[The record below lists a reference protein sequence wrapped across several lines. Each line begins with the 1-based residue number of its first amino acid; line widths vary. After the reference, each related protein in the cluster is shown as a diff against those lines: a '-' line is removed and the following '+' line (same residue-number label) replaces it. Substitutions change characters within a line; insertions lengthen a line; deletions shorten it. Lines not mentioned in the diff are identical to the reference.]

1 MCASWFPECC
11 RVSCCCVNEEER
23 KYRTRSLK
31 RSTSQSEVKSLTA
44 FEAMAV
50 RSPEV
55 VETVATTYSAPPVQ
69 ETKLS
74 TTTTDSTWSGAGV
87 TGSLPVTT
95 GVPAGNGSVTEVIPN
110 AGPAVKQASLL
121 APAGGPIATQG
132 MFATGG
138 TLSITGAPQ
147 NPQTTHMNALVQV
160 KSPSST
166 MAPCDFQ
173 LPSLPSSAAPGA
185 VQSQSRPP
193 FVSYHGS
200 QPPNA
205 STGPSTTVS
214 YGLQPS
220 GVFSSM
226 APASRPQGVATYAP
240 QLQNVGFAPQSGLPI
255 NSATRDLRPTMQ
267 ISAAPVPQPQ
277 GTCNLQFESMAPPRD
292 MQPQELQPRELQ
304 ARELQARDL
313 QTRDLQSHA
322 LQTSNISTFV
332 GGNNFQSQS
341 GYSVHQFSSG
351 TGGAAIPNIRD
362 DSVTSDLFDM
372 IDRDHDGRISLSEFR
387 AAMDKGFFTSGDS
400 FPAVFN

>member
-1 MCASWFPECC
+1 M
-11 RVSCCCVNEEER
+11 
-23 KYRTRSLK
+23 K

-87 TGSLPVTT
+87 EKMKVATPATDLAGVRTGSLPVTT
-95 GVPAGNGSVTEVIPN
+95 GVPAGNGSVIEVIPN

-121 APAGGPIATQG
+121 APAGGPITTQT
-132 MFATGG
+132 MFAAGG
-138 TLSITGAPQ
+138 TSSIAGTTQ
-147 NPQTTHMNALVQV
+147 NPQTTHMNALVQI

-166 MAPCDFQ
+166 MAPLDFQ
-173 LPSLPSSAAPGA
+173 RPSLPSSAAPGA
-185 VQSQSRPP
+185 VQSQSGPP
-193 FVSYHGS
+193 FASYHGS

-205 STGPSTTVS
+205 LNGPSTTVS

-220 GVFSSM
+220 GVFSSV
-226 APASRPQGVATYAP
+226 APASRPQGVATSAS
-240 QLQNVGFAPQSGLPI
+240 QLQNVGFGSPPQSGLPI
-255 NSATRDLRPTMQ
+255 NSATRDLGPSMQ

-277 GTCNLQFESMAPPRD
+277 GTRNLQFESMAAHR
-292 MQPQELQPRELQ
+292 ELQPHELQ
-304 ARELQARDL
+304 ARELQAGGL
-313 QTRDLQSHA
+313 QPRDLQSHA

-341 GYSVHQFSSG
+341 GHSMHQLSSG
-351 TGGAAIPNIRD
+351 TGGAVMPNMRD

-400 FPAVFN
+400 FPAVFD